1 MGEVLYAEL
10 SQLAGALNSPTR
22 LQALHLLIQAP
33 RSIEA
38 LAALLGESHANTA
51 AHMKALRAAG
61 LVTAERRGKHVY
73 QRAVEPAAPQ
83 LLLALCAAGETLR
96 PALQQL
102 QDSVQKTASSVQ
114 PRELVQLMETRR
126 VVLLDLRPSAEF
138 EAGHLPGARSLP
150 ASAVD
155 ARARELPGT
164 RRILAYCRGKYC
176 QAAQQGVRALR
187 SAGLRAERLGFGVGE
202 WRAQGHSLEIGA
214 EAARNASRAP
224 DVNHP

>member
-1 MGEVLYAEL
+1 MKTVSDTVYEEL
-10 SQLAGALNSPTR
+10 SQLAGALASPKR
-22 LQALHLLIQAP
+22 LRALNLLIQAP

-38 LAALLGESHANTA
+38 LAELLGESHANTA

-83 LLLALCAAGETLR
+83 LFLALRAAGETLR
-96 PALQQL
+96 PVLQQL
-102 QDSVQKTASSVQ
+102 EQQVLQSASSVQ
-114 PRELVQLMETRR
+114 PDELPQLMEARR

-150 ASAVD
+150 AD
-155 ARARELPGT
+155 AATERARELPGT

-176 QAAQQGVRALR
+176 QGAQQGVQALR
-187 SAGLRAERLGFGVGE
+187 AAGLRAERLGFGVNE
-202 WRAQGHSLEIGA
+202 WRALGRPLEVG
-214 EAARNASRAP
+214 P
-224 DVNHP
+224 